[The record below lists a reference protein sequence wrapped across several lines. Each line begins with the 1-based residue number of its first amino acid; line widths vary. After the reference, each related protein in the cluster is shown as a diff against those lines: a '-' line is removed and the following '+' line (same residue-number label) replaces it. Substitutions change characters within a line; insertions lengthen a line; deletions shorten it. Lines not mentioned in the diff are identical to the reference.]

1 MFFLEIFHFIPLPYL
16 LFRGELSIEIIT
28 FVPKIKIY
36 MKKFLSLAIV
46 ILMATST
53 VVWGQGKSN
62 IEKNLEKIGLLNVA
76 EEIPGIE
83 VHMVYATPYNFMG
96 RVLYN
101 DLDEAYLVPEAM
113 EKLRKAHEY
122 LRKKRMDL
130 HLVVYDA
137 ARPRSIQAEMWSV
150 VEGTDLE
157 DFVANPHQGGG
168 GPHNFGI
175 AVDVTLVDCT
185 GHPIP
190 MGSEYDYFG
199 DRSRVDMEQE
209 LFENGEITRR
219 ELLNRRLLREVMT
232 QAGWEVEPSE
242 WWHFNA
248 MPRAEAQ
255 KRLPVI
261 K

>member
-1 MFFLEIFHFIPLPYL
+1 MKRVLFL
-16 LFRGELSIEIIT
+16 
-28 FVPKIKIY
+28 
-36 MKKFLSLAIV
+36 MA
-46 ILMATST
+46 ILMMAVSTS
-53 VVWGQGKSN
+53 VWGQEKSE
-62 IEKNLEKIGLLNVA
+62 IEKGLEKIGLQNVA

-83 VHMVYATPYNFMG
+83 VYMVYATPYNFMG
-96 RVLYN
+96 RVLYTG
-101 DLDEAYLVPEAM
+101 LDKAYLVPEAM

-137 ARPRSIQAEMWSV
+137 ARPRSIQQQMWNV

-157 DFVANPHQGGG
+157 DFVANPNVSGGG
-168 GPHNFGI
+168 AHNYGI

-199 DRSRVDMEQE
+199 DRARVDMEQE

-232 QAGWEVEPSE
+232 QAGWLVEPSE

-248 MPRAEAQ
+248 MTRAKAQ
-255 KRLPVI
+255 ESLTVI
-261 K
+261 Q

>member
-1 MFFLEIFHFIPLPYL
+1 MKRL
-16 LFRGELSIEIIT
+16 LFLALVLLMTTSVSVRGEEKSKIER
-28 FVPKIKIY
+28 
-36 MKKFLSLAIV
+36 
-46 ILMATST
+46 
-53 VVWGQGKSN
+53 
-62 IEKNLEKIGLLNVA
+62 ELEKLGLLSVA
-76 EEIPGIE
+76 EEIPGVE
-83 VHMVYATPYNFMG
+83 VYMVYATPYNFMG
-96 RVLYN
+96 RVLYK
-101 DLDEAYLVPEAM
+101 DLDKAYLVPEAM
-113 EKLRKAHEY
+113 DKLKKANEY

-130 HLVVYDA
+130 HLIVYDA
-137 ARPRSIQAEMWSV
+137 ARPRSIQEQMWSV
-150 VEGTDLE
+150 VEGTYLE

-199 DRSRVDMEQE
+199 DRSRVDKEQM

-219 ELLNRRLLREVMT
+219 ELLNRQLLREVMT

-248 MPRAEAQ
+248 MPRTEAQ
-255 KRLPVI
+255 QRLPII

>member
-1 MFFLEIFHFIPLPYL
+1 MKRYKENLTLAL
-16 LFRGELSIEIIT
+16 ALTLT
-28 FVPKIKIY
+28 AFVG
-36 MKKFLSLAIV
+36 LHA
-46 ILMATST
+46 
-53 VVWGQGKSN
+53 QEKSE
-62 IEKNLEKIGLLNVA
+62 IEKHLEAIGLQNVA

-96 RVLYN
+96 RVLYEG
-101 DLDEAYLVPEAM
+101 LDEAYLVPQAM
-113 EKLRKAHEY
+113 EKLRKANEL

-137 ARPRSIQAEMWSV
+137 ARPRSIQAQMWSV

-168 GPHNFGI
+168 GPHNFGV
-175 AVDVTLVDCT
+175 AVDVTLVDCS

-199 DRSRVDMEQE
+199 DRSRVDIEQE

-219 ELLNRRLLREVMT
+219 ELLNRRLLREIMT
-232 QAGWEVEPSE
+232 EAGWEVEPSE
-242 WWHFNA
+242 WWHFNS

-255 KRLPVI
+255 KTLPVI

>member
-1 MFFLEIFHFIPLPYL
+1 MNKQLSL
-16 LFRGELSIEIIT
+16 LFIAMML
-28 FVPKIKIY
+28 
-36 MKKFLSLAIV
+36 IV
-46 ILMATST
+46 SS
-53 VVWGQGKSN
+53 VWGQKKSD
-62 IEKNLEKIGLLNVA
+62 IERQLEKIGLQNVT

-83 VHMVYATPYNFMG
+83 VYMVYATPYNFMG
-96 RVLYN
+96 RVLYE

-113 EKLRKAHEY
+113 EKLRKANEL

-137 ARPRSIQAEMWSV
+137 ARPRSIQEQMWKV
-150 VEGTDLE
+150 VENTELE
-157 DFVANPHQGGG
+157 DFVANPYKRGG
-168 GPHNFGI
+168 GPHNYGV

-199 DRSRVDMEQE
+199 ERSRVDLEAE
-209 LFENGEITRR
+209 LFEKGEINRR
-219 ELLNRRLLREVMT
+219 ELLNRRLLREIMT
-232 QAGWEVEPSE
+232 EAGWLVEPSE

-248 MPRAEAQ
+248 MPIAEAS
-255 KRLPVI
+255 KKLPVI

>member
-1 MFFLEIFHFIPLPYL
+1 
-16 LFRGELSIEIIT
+16 
-28 FVPKIKIY
+28 
-36 MKKFLSLAIV
+36 MKRYV
-46 ILMATST
+46 ILVALLLAASISN
-53 VVWGQGKSN
+53 VNAQKKSK
-62 IEKNLEKIGLLNVA
+62 IEKHLEEIGLQNVA
-76 EEIPGIE
+76 EHIPGIE
-83 VHMVYATPYNFMG
+83 VYMVYATPYNFMG
-96 RVLYN
+96 RVLYE
-101 DLDEAYLVPEAM
+101 DLDEAYLAPQAM
-113 EKLRKAHEY
+113 EMLKKANDY
-122 LRKKRMDL
+122 LRKRRMDL

-137 ARPRSIQAEMWSV
+137 ARPRSIQEQMWSV

-157 DFVANPHQGGG
+157 DFVANPHKRGG

-232 QAGWEVEPSE
+232 SAGWIVEPSE
-242 WWHFNA
+242 WWHFNC
-248 MPRAEAQ
+248 MPTKEARE
-255 KRLPVI
+255 KLPVI
-261 K
+261 Q